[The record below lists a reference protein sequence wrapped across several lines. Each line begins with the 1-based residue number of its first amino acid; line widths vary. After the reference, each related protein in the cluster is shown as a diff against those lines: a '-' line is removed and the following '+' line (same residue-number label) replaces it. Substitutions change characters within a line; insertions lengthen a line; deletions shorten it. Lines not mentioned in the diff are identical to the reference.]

1 MCKRP
6 MNPPQLIRSQK
17 LPCVEVPYDRWGNT
31 SPARYPVAKIMAI
44 SLAKAQLVS
53 LGLTT
58 LLYGLFFMLFLIST
72 AVMSFRVAEDIR
84 SQRNKILPV
93 SFLMLVVA
101 TIHITLVWIRG
112 NLGFVHQRGGSTTV
126 FYENIADVT
135 NLVKVGCLLFQSLLG
150 DGVII
155 WRLYV
160 VYGKRGWI
168 TVPAFVLVLAY
179 TVVGCVALQF
189 IAHARPGTDVFHV
202 ATSWITAYFSLTM
215 FTNVLC
221 SGAIAWRIF
230 AAGKPLTGASTRT
243 LWPVIFIIVESSA
256 LYAFGVI
263 AVLASFL
270 SGSNGQYPAVDA
282 IVPLVGIVFS
292 LIVLQIRYHA
302 SVSASPRS
310 DGQVSTNGG
319 MWPRPPGRPAGVDDP
334 EFPMR
339 SIRMAVHVTKQT
351 HTHTSPDM
359 ERDSSSD
366 DHDGG
371 TEKPTAL

>member
-1 MCKRP
+1 M
-6 MNPPQLIRSQK
+6 
-17 LPCVEVPYDRWGNT
+17 G
-31 SPARYPVAKIMAI
+31 I
-44 SLAKAQLVS
+44 SLEKAELVS

-58 LLYGLFFMLFLIST
+58 FLYGLFFALFLIST

-93 SFLMLVVA
+93 SFSMLMVA
-101 TIHITLVWIRG
+101 TIHITLLWTRG
-112 NLGFVHQRGGSTTV
+112 KIGFIDQRGGSATA
-126 FYENIADVT
+126 FYENIADTT
-135 NLVKVGCLLFQSLLG
+135 NIVKVGCLLLQSLLG

-160 VYGKRGWI
+160 VYGKRAWVTI
-168 TVPAFVLVLAY
+168 PAIVLVLAY
-179 TVVGCVALQF
+179 TVVGCITLQF
-189 IAHARPGTDVFHV
+189 IARARPGTDVFHV

-215 FTNVLC
+215 VTNVLC

-230 AAGKPLTGASTRT
+230 RAGKPLRGAGTRM

-282 IVPLVGIVFS
+282 IIPLVGIVFS
-292 LIVLQIRYHA
+292 LIVLQIRFHVSS
-302 SVSASPRS
+302 SVGPRS
-310 DGQVSTNGG
+310 DGQTSTNGVT
-319 MWPRPPGRPAGVDDP
+319 WPRPPGRPMGVDDP
-334 EFPMR
+334 EYPMR

-351 HTHTSPDM
+351 HTHMSTHDVV
-359 ERDSSSD
+359 RDSSSD
-366 DHDGG
+366 DEI
-371 TEKPTAL
+371 EKPTAL

>member
-1 MCKRP
+1 M
-6 MNPPQLIRSQK
+6 
-17 LPCVEVPYDRWGNT
+17 G
-31 SPARYPVAKIMAI
+31 I
-44 SLAKAQLVS
+44 SLAKAELLS

-58 LLYGLFFMLFLIST
+58 FLYGLFFTLFFIST
-72 AVMSFRVAEDIR
+72 AVMSYRVAEDVR

-93 SFLMLVVA
+93 SFSMLVVA
-101 TIHITLVWIRG
+101 TIHIVLLWVRG
-112 NLGFVHQRGGSTTV
+112 KIGFIDQRGGSPTA
-126 FYENIADVT
+126 FYENIADIT
-135 NLVKVGCLLFQSLLG
+135 NVLKVGCLLLQSLLG

-160 VYGKRGWI
+160 VYGKRAWVTAPSI
-168 TVPAFVLVLAY
+168 ILVIAY

-215 FTNVLC
+215 VTNVLC

-230 AAGKPLTGASTRT
+230 RAGKPLRGAGTKM
-243 LWPVIFIIVESSA
+243 LWPVIFIVIESSA

-292 LIVLQIRYHA
+292 LIVLQIRFHVSS
-302 SVSASPRS
+302 SVNPRS
-310 DGQVSTNGG
+310 DGQTSTNGG
-319 MWPRPPGRPAGVDDP
+319 VWPRPPGRPLGLDEP
-334 EFPMR
+334 EYPMR

-351 HTHTSPDM
+351 HTHTSTHDVSG
-359 ERDSSSD
+359 DSSSD
-366 DHDGG
+366 EGL
-371 TEKPTAL
+371 EKPTAL